1 MTLRRRSFLAL
12 AAAALFT
19 AGCGSSDSSGTT
31 TAAPTETTAAS
42 STAAPSSVPETT
54 AGPTLTGSITVGAAA
69 SLTASF
75 TELGDAFMAANPGT
89 TVTFNFGSSSDVV
102 KGINEGAPTDV
113 FASADTKNMDKL
125 VAGAGVAADP
135 QTFATNELQIIVGN
149 GNPKGV
155 TGVADLANPDLL
167 VVACSPDVPIGN
179 YTQQVFD
186 AAGVTVTPVSLEEN
200 VKGIV
205 TKVTLGEADAGV
217 VYRTDVLAAADKA
230 DGVDIPADI
239 NVKATYPIAVTKDAA
254 NADLANAFQAFVLSA
269 DGQSILQKYGFGAP

>member
-1 MTLRRRSFLAL
+1 MTFCRRSFLAL
-12 AAAALFT
+12 AAAALLL
-19 AGCGSSDSSGTT
+19 AGCGSDGEGGAHGGT
-31 TAAPTETTAAS
+31 AS
-42 STAAPSSVPETT
+42 K
-54 AGPTLTGSITVGAAA
+54 GSITVGAAA

-75 TELGDAFMAANPGT
+75 TELGDAFMKANPGT

-125 VAGAGVAADP
+125 VNGAGVAASP
-135 QTFATNELQIIVGN
+135 QTFATNSLQIIVGK
-149 GNPKGV
+149 GNPNGI

-186 AAGVTVTPVSLEEN
+186 AAGVKVTPVSLEEN

-230 DGVDIPADI
+230 EGVDIPADI
-239 NVKATYPIAVTKDAA
+239 NVQATYPIAVTKDAA
-254 NADLANAFQAFVLSA
+254 NADLANAFLAYVLST
-269 DGQSILQKYGFGAP
+269 DGQSILQKFGFGAP

>member
-1 MTLRRRSFLAL
+1 VLFAL
-12 AAAALFT
+12 VPLLVS
-19 AGCGSSDSSGTT
+19 CGSEDSSGSAGG
-31 TAAPTETTAAS
+31 AAKG
-42 STAAPSSVPETT
+42 SV
-54 AGPTLTGSITVGAAA
+54 TVGAAA

-75 TELGDAFMAANPGT
+75 TELGGAFMTANPGT
-89 TVTFNFGSSSDVV
+89 TVTFNFGASSDVV

-135 QTFATNELQIIVGN
+135 QTFATNSLQIIVGK

-155 TGVADLANPDLL
+155 KGVADLANPDLL
-167 VVACSPDVPIGN
+167 VVACAPEVPIGG
-179 YTQQVFD
+179 YTQKVFD
-186 AAGVTVTPVSLEEN
+186 AAGVKVTPVSFEEN

-230 DGVDIPADI
+230 EGVDIPDDI
-239 NVKATYPIAVTKDAA
+239 NVQATYPIAVTKDAA
-254 NADLANAFQAFVLSA
+254 NADLANAFLAYVLSA
-269 DGQSILQKYGFGAP
+269 DGQIILQKFGFGAP